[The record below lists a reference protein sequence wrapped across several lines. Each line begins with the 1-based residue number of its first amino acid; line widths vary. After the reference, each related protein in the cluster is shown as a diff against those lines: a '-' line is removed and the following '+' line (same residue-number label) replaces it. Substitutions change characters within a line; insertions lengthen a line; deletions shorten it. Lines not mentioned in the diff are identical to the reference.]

1 MEFDWLHMAVTAA
14 IIGVV
19 VYFINHTSWLSE
31 ASKGK
36 RTLVTFVVLFVAF
49 FLLNLFW
56 PYGTT

>member
-1 MEFDWLHMAVTAA
+1 MAVTAA